1 MTLRII
7 GGILTGGTAGRMQGL
22 PKGLLERT
30 PGQTIIEYLLAEAA
44 HVNLDPVLLL
54 ANEPE
59 HYERFGMPV
68 VQDLRRGQGPLG
80 GIEAALSYAV
90 NRRLADA
97 VVFLPC
103 DTPAI
108 GRGEIARL
116 RHSMELE
123 PGGIKV
129 AAVRCGAPGGS
140 VAGGATGG
148 HSGAPGGGAE
158 GKAAGGDLKQHP
170 VCCAVHCSMLPAI
183 VGCLDRGER
192 RLRHVWRL
200 LGAATVEFDDD
211 SVFLNLNTPEDLRV
225 WRQRMECHDDNMRT

>member
-1 MTLRII
+1 MI
-7 GGILTGGTAGRMQGL
+7 GSILTGGTAGRMQGL

-30 PGQTIIEYLLAEAA
+30 PGQTILDYLLTEMA
-44 HVNLDPVLLL
+44 HADLDPVLLL
-54 ANEPE
+54 ANDPGP
-59 HYERFGMPV
+59 YARFAGPV

-116 RHSMELE
+116 RRSMELE

-129 AAVRCGAPGGS
+129 AGVRSGEPGDSRAGTAGS
-140 VAGGATGG
+140 GGMT
-148 HSGAPGGGAE
+148 
-158 GKAAGGDLKQHP
+158 QHP

-183 VGCLDRGER
+183 AGCLDRGER
-192 RLRHVWRL
+192 RLRHVWRS
-200 LGAATVEFDDD
+200 LGAVTVEFDDD
-211 SVFLNLNTPEDLRV
+211 SVFLNLNTPGDLRV
-225 WRQRMECHDDNMRT
+225 WRQRMECHDDDMRS